1 MATNMAAVAGQNS
14 EQLSNNFEVP
24 KFFRVGLQLQEP
36 IKLQLPMRDHIFI
49 FLKKFISA
57 VHIIFISKQTSYL
70 HLTVKLGV

>member
-1 MATNMAAVAGQNS
+1 MATNLAAVAGQNS

-24 KFFRVGLQLQEP
+24 KFFRVGLQLQLSCNCQCE
-36 IKLQLPMRDHIFI
+36 DHIFI
-49 FLKKFISA
+49 FFKKFISA